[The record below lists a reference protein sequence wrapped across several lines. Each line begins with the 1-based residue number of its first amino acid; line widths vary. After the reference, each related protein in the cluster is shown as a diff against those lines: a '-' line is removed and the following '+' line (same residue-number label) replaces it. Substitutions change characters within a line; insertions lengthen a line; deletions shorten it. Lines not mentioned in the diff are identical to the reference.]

1 MIALGVGFSSRCTA
15 ADLNALVDAVLA
27 ASGSDPATARYL
39 ATTERKRGTGLL
51 EAVAACTGL
60 HAVYIDDAALQA
72 WQTDTRHHSAAAATA
87 VGVGSVAEAA
97 ALAALG
103 AGAQLL
109 VPRRSATAATCAA
122 AIHDGRTTV

>member
-15 ADLNALVDAVLA
+15 ADLTALVDAVLA
-27 ASGSDPATARYL
+27 ASGSGTAAHYL
-39 ATTERKRGTGLL
+39 ATAERKRGTGLL
-51 EAVAACTGL
+51 EAVAGCTGL

-72 WQTDTRHHSAAAATA
+72 WQTDTRNHSTAAAAA

-103 AGAQLL
+103 DGARLL
-109 VPRRSATAATCAA
+109 VPRHTGPAATCAA
-122 AIHDGRTTV
+122 AIHDGRTNA